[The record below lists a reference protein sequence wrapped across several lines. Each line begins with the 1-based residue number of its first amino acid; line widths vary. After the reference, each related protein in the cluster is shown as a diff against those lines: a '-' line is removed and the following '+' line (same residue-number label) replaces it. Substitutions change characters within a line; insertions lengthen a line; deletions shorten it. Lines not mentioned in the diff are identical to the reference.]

1 MNEYPDRFKERRSR
15 KDRRDWNEFVA
26 KDRRSG
32 KERRSNKERRCSQKP
47 FNVIERRKFKVA
59 PQKKDIASQQR
70 KMKDTR
76 YSLGEV
82 AKKTGV
88 SQSQILEWINRKRLN
103 DARIRRDTN
112 GRRVFSEEDIREIST
127 LQKHEL
133 KSK

>member
-1 MNEYPDRFKERRSR
+1 
-15 KDRRDWNEFVA
+15 
-26 KDRRSG
+26 
-32 KERRSNKERRCSQKP
+32 
-47 FNVIERRKFKVA
+47 
-59 PQKKDIASQQR
+59 
-70 KMKDTR
+70 MKDTR